1 MKRKRLRYSN
11 GISHQWRLLSV
22 LSLATLAGCA
32 LPALPPAPMRA
43 YEQVSPEKF
52 AAHVRFLADPALGGR
67 ATGTRGNAVAAR
79 YVAEQFAKAPLS
91 PAGDD
96 GGWFQKLPG
105 GYQTHDHPPCNVI
118 GRLAC
123 PAGPDAPTIVIGA
136 HYDHL
141 ASRVGQDGNA
151 EVFPG
156 ADDNASGVSVLILA
170 AKALASAPDRR
181 CNFVF
186 VAFEAEEIGFVG
198 SRHYVRDPAAPLAR
212 TAALIN
218 VDQVGYVRE
227 NRLFM
232 IGSLLSPV
240 INRALGRV
248 RGRAKAGLSI
258 VPVPT
263 SNTKGWSDQAAF
275 ARLGLPTL
283 FFYCGQTSYYHTP
296 QDTADR
302 VNNVGGAQVAR
313 LIFEVARALD
323 HDFGQ
328 APQWKVGVSP
338 EKVAAQWTTSPRFTA
353 GAKPAIMGS

>member
-1 MKRKRLRYSN
+1 MLRRAIRLF
-11 GISHQWRLLSV
+11 GILLPA
-22 LSLATLAGCA
+22 LIGGCA
-32 LPALPPAPMRA
+32 LPALPPASPQA
-43 YEQVSPEKF
+43 YSHISPEAF

-79 YVAEQFAKAPLS
+79 YVVEQFAQAPLS

-96 GGWFQKLPG
+96 GGWFQKLPA
-105 GYQTHDHPPCNVI
+105 GYQTDDHPACNVI
-118 GRLAC
+118 GRLAS
-123 PAGPDAPTIVIGA
+123 PAGPAAPTIVIGA

-141 ASRVGQDGNA
+141 ASRIGPDGNT
-151 EVFPG
+151 EIFPG
-156 ADDNASGVSVLILA
+156 ADDNASGVGVLILT
-170 AKALASAPDRR
+170 AKALASAPGRR

-198 SRHYVRDPAAPLAR
+198 SRHYVQHPVAPLAR

-232 IGSLLSPV
+232 VGSLLNPV

-258 VPVPT
+258 VAIPH
-263 SNTKGWSDQAAF
+263 SNTKGWSDQASF

-302 VNNVGGAQVAR
+302 VNNAGGAWVAR
-313 LIFEVARALD
+313 MIFEVARALD

-338 EKVAAQWTTSPRFTA
+338 EKAAARE
-353 GAKPAIMGS
+353 GK

>member
-1 MKRKRLRYSN
+1 MKPNLMRYPS
-11 GISHQWRLLSV
+11 GMSCQWWLLGV
-22 LSLATLAGCA
+22 LSLAAQSGCA
-32 LPALPPAPMRA
+32 LPALRPAPPQA
-43 YEQVSPEKF
+43 YNQISPETF

-67 ATGTRGNAVAAR
+67 AMGTKGNAMAAR

-91 PAGDD
+91 PAGDE
-96 GGWFQKLPG
+96 GGWFQKFPANCR
-105 GYQTHDHPPCNVI
+105 TDDHPACNVI
-118 GRLAC
+118 GRLDC
-123 PAGPDAPTIVIGA
+123 PAGPGAPTIVIGA

-141 ASRVGQDGNA
+141 ASRTGLDGNT

-156 ADDNASGVSVLILA
+156 ADDNASGISVLILA
-170 AKALASAPDRR
+170 AKALAGTPGRR

-186 VAFEAEEIGFVG
+186 VAFGAEEIGFVG
-198 SRHYVRDPAAPLAR
+198 SHYYVRHPVAPLAR

-248 RGRAKAGLSI
+248 RGQAKAGLSI
-258 VPVPT
+258 VPIPA
-263 SNTKGWSDQAAF
+263 SNTKNWSDQASF
-275 ARLGLPTL
+275 ARIGLPTL
-283 FFYCGQTSYYHTP
+283 FFYCGQTRYYHTP

-302 VNNVGGAQVAR
+302 INYAGGARVAR
-313 LIFEVARALD
+313 VVFEVVRAMD
-323 HDFGQ
+323 YEFGQ

-338 EKVAAQWTTSPRFTA
+338 EKASANQR
-353 GAKPAIMGS
+353 K